1 MAAGEPESSS
11 SRQGMSTGVKFLI
24 GCVGLLLLVG
34 VALAVAIGVGGFAL
48 KRQFDRFL
56 GGIEE
61 QQEASQTLD
70 RLEQEYP
77 FEVPED
83 GVVASSQ
90 LDRFVAVTDAAWE
103 EIRPWAEELAE
114 LDRIRESDEGPGI
127 RELIGGARALGGF
140 TRARLV
146 LADELEAEGMSL
158 SEYVWTGSSLQ
169 RAAEG
174 EGAVPEENVRL
185 VQENRDRLPAFGD
198 EDEPGPETVLAVATV
213 WGMMDMSSWSALGL
227 DTLVNR

>member
-1 MAAGEPESSS
+1 
-11 SRQGMSTGVKFLI
+11 MSTGVKLLI
-24 GCVGLLLLVG
+24 GCVILLILAG
-34 VALAVAIGVGGFAL
+34 VALAVALGVGGFAL
-48 KRQFDRFL
+48 KRQLDSFL
-56 GGIEE
+56 GGLED
-61 QQEASQTLD
+61 QQEASQTLE

-83 GVVASSQ
+83 GVVSSSQ
-90 LDRFVAVTDAAWE
+90 LDRFVAVTDAAWD
-103 EIRPWAEELAE
+103 EIRPLAEELADLE
-114 LDRIRESDEGPGI
+114 RIRDESDGGPGI

-158 SEYVWTGSSLQ
+158 SEYVWTGTSLQ
-169 RAAEG
+169 RAVEG
-174 EGAVPEENVRL
+174 EGAVPEENARL
-185 VQENRDRLPAFGD
+185 ARENQGRLPAFED
-198 EDEPGPETVLAVATV
+198 DDEPGPETVLAVATL